1 MSNPLQAVLNH
12 RSNNGY
18 NSKSNPQLDDE
29 IESILIDFINNPMVG
44 LIHTDDKTVLKDNQK
59 RTLGIYQRL
68 VIDGTIPRYYI
79 PKFKNLFRTLGLVTG
94 GRRTRRK
101 RAHRRTRH
109 RK

>member
-1 MSNPLQAVLNH
+1 MSNPLQAVLYH

-18 NSKSNPQLDDE
+18 NSQSNPQLDDK
-29 IESILIDFINNPMVG
+29 IESILIDLINNPMVG
-44 LIHTDDKTVLKDNQK
+44 LINTDDKNVLKINK
-59 RTLGIYQRL
+59 NRTLGIYERL
-68 VIDGTIPRYYI
+68 VSDGTIKPHYI
-79 PKFKNLFRTLGLVTG
+79 PKFKNLFRTLWPKG

>member
-18 NSKSNPQLDDE
+18 NSQSNPQLDDK

-44 LIHTDDKTVLKDNQK
+44 LIHKDDKKVLKNNK
-59 RTLGIYQRL
+59 NRTLGIYQRM
-68 VIDGTIPRYYI
+68 VIDGTITRDYI
-79 PKFKNLFRTLGLVTG
+79 PTFIKLFSTLGLTG